1 MRVFVTRTYTDGV
14 LDTRR
19 YRLRCFVE
27 NLVCAAGAP
36 ALLTAGTLVAG
47 GVVGSAIVAAVGLGL
62 AFVVATSVRTTRG
75 AAFGGLVVALAIFLF
90 LVATDWLFRNPILP
104 D

>member
-1 MRVFVTRTYTDGV
+1 MGLFVTRTLTDGV

-27 NLVCAAGAP
+27 NLLCAAAAP
-36 ALLTAGTLVAG
+36 ALLTVGTLLLG
-47 GVVGSAIVAAVGLGL
+47 GGAGSAFVAVVGLGL

-75 AAFGGLVVALAIFLF
+75 ATLGGLTVALVIVLF
-90 LVATDWLFRNPILP
+90 LMAVDWLFRNPILP
-104 D
+104 E

>member
-1 MRVFVTRTYTDGV
+1 MRFFVTRTYTDGV

-27 NLVCAAGAP
+27 NFVCAAAAP
-36 ALLTAGTLVAG
+36 ALLAVATLFLG
-47 GVVGSAIVAAVGLGL
+47 GGAGSAIVAVVGLGL

-75 AAFGGLVVALAIFLF
+75 AAIGGLVVAVSIFLF
-90 LVATDWLFRNPILP
+90 LLATDWLFRNPILR

>member
-1 MRVFVTRTYTDGV
+1 MGLFVTRTYTDGV
-14 LDTRR
+14 LDSRG

-27 NLVCAAGAP
+27 NLVCAAAAP
-36 ALLTAGTLVAG
+36 ALLTAVTLLLG
-47 GVVGSAIVAAVGLGL
+47 GGGGSAFIAAVGLGL

-75 AAFGGLVVALAIFLF
+75 AALGGLAVAVAIFLF
-90 LVATDWLFRNPILP
+90 LFATDWLFAHPILP

>member
-1 MRVFVTRTYTDGV
+1 MGLFVTRTYSDGV
-14 LDTRR
+14 LDSRG

-27 NLVCAAGAP
+27 NLVCAAAAP
-36 ALLTAGTLVAG
+36 ALLTAATLVLG
-47 GVVGSAIVAAVGLGL
+47 GGIGSAIIGAVGLGL

-75 AAFGGLVVALAIFLF
+75 AALGGLAVALAIFLF
-90 LVATDWLFRNPILP
+90 LFATDWLFTHPILP

>member
-14 LDTRR
+14 LDTRG
-19 YRLRCFVE
+19 YKFRCFVE
-27 NLVCAAGAP
+27 NLLCAALAP
-36 ALLTAGTLVAG
+36 ALLAVATLFLG
-47 GVVGSAIVAAVGLGL
+47 GGAGSAIVAAVGLGL

-75 AAFGGLVVALAIFLF
+75 AALGGLAVALAIFLF
-90 LVATDWLFRNPILP
+90 LLATDWLFRNPILP

>member
-1 MRVFVTRTYTDGV
+1 MGLFVRRTYTDGV
-14 LDTRR
+14 LDTRG

-27 NLVCAAGAP
+27 NLVCAAAAP
-36 ALLTAGTLVAG
+36 GLLTAGTLLVG
-47 GVVGSAIVAAVGLGL
+47 GGVGSAIVAAVGLGL

-75 AAFGGLVVALAIFLF
+75 AAFGGLVAAIGIFLF
-90 LVATDWLFRNPILP
+90 LLATDWLFRNPILP

>member
-1 MRVFVTRTYTDGV
+1 MGLFVRRTYTDGV
-14 LDTRR
+14 LDTRG

-27 NLVCAAGAP
+27 NLVCAAAAP
-36 ALLTAGTLVAG
+36 ALLTAVTLVLG
-47 GVVGSAIVAAVGLGL
+47 GGVGSAIVGAAGLGL

-75 AAFGGLVVALAIFLF
+75 AALGGLVVAVAIFLF
-90 LVATDWLFRNPILP
+90 LYVTDWLFAHPILP